1 MRGAGL
7 RYSVLQFCNYLTRI
21 LYKHNLLS
29 VAPIRTSINNL
40 IMFLKADTG
49 ASKNFVRDT
58 DALMLK
64 KVHAILNGPIAK
76 LPNND
81 VIKAHKQGFLPFS
94 DKLSDKAKSALIYPA
109 LRMLLYFQL
118 GNCVM
123 TIE

>member
-7 RYSVLQFCNYLTRI
+7 RYSVLQFCNYLTTI

-29 VAPIRTSINNL
+29 VAPIRTTINNL
-40 IMFLKADTG
+40 VLKANIG

-118 GNCVM
+118 GNSVM
-123 TIE
+123 IIA